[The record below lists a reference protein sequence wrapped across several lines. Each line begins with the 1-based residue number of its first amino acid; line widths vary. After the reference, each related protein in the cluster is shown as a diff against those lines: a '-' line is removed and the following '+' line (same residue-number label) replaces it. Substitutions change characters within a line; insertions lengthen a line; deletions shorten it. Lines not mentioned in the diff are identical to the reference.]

1 MVKHSKGYRTRSR
14 SLLRK
19 NPRERGAIPPLSR
32 LMYEYKPGDYVV
44 IKINSSVYAGM
55 PHRRYQ
61 GKVGRIIGKR
71 GRAYE
76 ISVKVGS
83 KEKILIVRPE
93 HLSPFNV
100 NKG

>member
-19 NPRERGAIPPLSR
+19 SPRERGAVPPLSR
-32 LMYEYKPGDYVV
+32 LMYTYNLGDQVV
-44 IKINSSVYAGM
+44 IKINSSVHAGM

-61 GKVGRIIGKR
+61 GKVGKIVGRR

-76 ISVKVGS
+76 VSVTLGE
-83 KEKILIVRPE
+83 KEKVLLIRPE
-93 HLSPFNV
+93 HLVPYKVS
-100 NKG
+100 